1 MNIYKIIRSHI
12 HLYYSET
19 PIEVKKF
26 IRNALVVFFAWK
38 AVYYYVLI
46 DERLLDRPLTQNVGE
61 GTSWF
66 LNNCTS
72 FSGFKAISIVRND
85 FFEGVFT
92 LNEVSQ
98 LQHWGKNV
106 LFIADGCNGLELMVL
121 YLGFIICFS
130 ASLLKKIIFMILG
143 LVVIYCANIL
153 RCAGLAFLKVEY
165 NDYFDFSHH
174 YTFKITLYGIIF
186 LLWMLFTK
194 QYKIKNETI

>member
-1 MNIYKIIRSHI
+1 MNIYKTIRSHI

-26 IRNALVVFFAWK
+26 IRNALGVFVTWK
-38 AVYYYVLI
+38 AVYYYLLV
-46 DERLLDRPLTQNVGE
+46 DERIIDKPLTQNVGK
-61 GTSWF
+61 GTAWF

-72 FSGFKAISIVRND
+72 FSGFKAINVERNN

-92 LNEVSQ
+92 LTEVSQ
-98 LQHWGKNV
+98 LQHWSKNV

-121 YLGFIICFS
+121 YMGFIICFS
-130 ASLLKKIIFMILG
+130 SSLLKKLIFMIFG
-143 LVVIYCANIL
+143 LIVIYCANIL
-153 RCAGLAFLKVEY
+153 RCAGLAFLKVKY

-186 LLWMLFTK
+186 LMWMLYTK
-194 QYKIKNETI
+194 QYKNETV